1 MGGEA
6 DLINVGFPRR
16 LGRSPRGRG
25 SPLLDRT
32 EIAGRGSIP
41 AWAEKP
47 HGGRRDEIASRVD
60 PRVGGEAT
68 AIVPTVSTKE
78 GRSPRGRGS
87 LEQPIAAAED
97 KGSIPAWAGKP
108 VSALAGPAGIGGD
121 PRVGG
126 EARGAA
132 QARLQEGGRS
142 PRGRGSLT
150 ASATALVNP
159 GSIPAWAG
167 KPTQSTR
174 TCSDTRVDPRVGGEA
189 LRRLSRMSR
198 ERGRSPR
205 GRGSLDASTLPGVDF
220 RSIPAWAGKPVGAAR
235 RPPSTAVDPRVG
247 GEAGCF

>member
-108 VSALAGPAGIGGD
+108 RTRRRAGQI
-121 PRVGG
+121 R
-126 EARGAA
+126 
-132 QARLQEGGRS
+132 
-142 PRGRGSLT
+142 
-150 ASATALVNP
+150 
-159 GSIPAWAG
+159 
-167 KPTQSTR
+167 
-174 TCSDTRVDPRVGGEA
+174 RVDPRVGGEA
-189 LRRLSRMSR
+189 SPTSSAKDGS
-198 ERGRSPR
+198 RGRSPR
-205 GRGSLDASTLPGVDF
+205 GRGSLCQSPERLSGRGVDPRVGGEARECPCRAGRHRGRSPRGRGSPRSCASAASRR
-220 RSIPAWAGKPVGAAR
+220 RSIPAWAGKPHRLSDG
-235 RPPSTAVDPRVG
+235 TG
-247 GEAGCF
+247 